1 MIAVIQ
7 RVLNSNVVIDGK
19 VYSEINKGLLV
30 LLGVKKGDTKETGKH
45 LAAKILDL
53 RIFEDENGKMNL
65 SVKDVQGEILV
76 ISQFTLCTDK
86 NKSGNRPSFTFAEE
100 SHKANEMYQ
109 YFVNELKQNYDTEKI
124 KTGVF
129 AADMKVNLTNDG
141 PVTIILE
148 KE

>member
-7 RVLNSNVVIDGK
+7 RVLDSNVAIDSK
-19 VYSEINKGLLV
+19 IYSGIKKGLLV
-30 LLGVKKGDTKETGKH
+30 LIGVKKGDSKEAGKH
-45 LAAKILDL
+45 LAGKVLDL

-100 SHKANEMYQ
+100 PQKANEMYE
-109 YFVNELKQNYDTEKI
+109 YFVSELKQNFDAEKI